1 MICWSRCFL
10 VATLCVISSAAC
22 PAQPGLTLA
31 QSPADFPTQI
41 KQAAPVKTPYF
52 LDPLKLPLA
61 SLIPSPPT
69 PDSEPGRADL
79 AEVHLVERTRTPDQ
93 VRSARYDDTHEDI
106 FIYSSVVGERFNA
119 EALPLTFSLSQ
130 HLRNDAGLIDNPL
143 KALFQRLRPY
153 NLDHSLHPICETNQ
167 EMSYPSGHSINGY
180 LYAFTLAE
188 ILPDQHDA
196 ILSRADVYARNR
208 VVCGSHYPSDTEA
221 SRRIAS
227 LIFGALLAT
236 PRFTTELQAVRTEVR
251 QHLLNP

>member
-1 MICWSRCFL
+1 M
-10 VATLCVISSAAC
+10 
-22 PAQPGLTLA
+22 
-31 QSPADFPTQI
+31 
-41 KQAAPVKTPYF
+41 
-52 LDPLKLPLA
+52 
-61 SLIPSPPT
+61 
-69 PDSEPGRADL
+69 
-79 AEVHLVERTRTPDQ
+79 
-93 VRSARYDDTHEDI
+93 
-106 FIYSSVVGERFNA
+106 
-119 EALPLTFSLSQ
+119 FSLSQ

-251 QHLLNP
+251 QHLLTP